1 MDDAFRVFG
10 AISYRVFLLKVFTGS
25 TGRTH
30 DEYGYT
36 IFRERPGE
44 FKSLPIS
51 SGVELPRT
59 SGIRFTHDFNIV
71 GLESC
76 GSMREIRHNFVYPMV
91 QDSEEFDRRVVRY
104 TQSTAWK
111 CSMLRSEL
119 KDRCQI
125 KDSEAFSQHVLIFN
139 VLRNMHNLNLNY
151 AISKSKCFNCLVG
164 KVFGFKIIPVYIL
177 FETFIFHK
185 QLNIISLTDFN

>member
-1 MDDAFRVFG
+1 MDDDNSSKERDATFRVFG
-10 AISYRVFLLKVFTGS
+10 AICCRVFLLKRTSHMTSTATGS
-25 TGRTH
+25 DQESSRVC
-30 DEYGYT
+30 
-36 IFRERPGE
+36 PS
-44 FKSLPIS
+44 FKSLPII

-111 CSMLRSEL
+111 CSMLRSER

-151 AISKSKCFNCLVG
+151 AISKSKCLNC
-164 KVFGFKIIPVYIL
+164 I
-177 FETFIFHK
+177 
-185 QLNIISLTDFN
+185 